1 MGLRASSR
9 SAPTGPGKT
18 LALTPLRRLPGHT
31 CSLCQASVTSFCL
44 TKGLWGPREETKES
58 SSHGGCFTHMT
69 TKGRGR
75 DLPKVAKGTRGGRL
89 HRPRLCL
96 PGTGVG
102 PLRRPR
108 ADGAA
113 GQSTRSPFTPELGLH
128 SRISESEPAWGSPR
142 SSIYG
147 DLPLFLTSAS
157 RTHPSLSACWS
168 VFSVIY

>member
-1 MGLRASSR
+1 M
-9 SAPTGPGKT
+9 
-18 LALTPLRRLPGHT
+18 
-31 CSLCQASVTSFCL
+31 
-44 TKGLWGPREETKES
+44 
-58 SSHGGCFTHMT
+58 M

-75 DLPKVAKGTRGGRL
+75 DLPKVAKGAGGGRL

-147 DLPLFLTSAS
+147 DCLCFLLVQAVPT
-157 RTHPSLSACWS
+157 RHS
-168 VFSVIY
+168 VPAGRFSVLSIENQGPGSIPGPRGR